1 MRKIYFAL
9 LTFCALSASAQVI
22 TFSPNDTI
30 TTNLVIANGTD
41 QVEATLTAA
50 NPGTATKNIRWT
62 LMEANLQSG
71 WTDLQICDPQHCWV
85 EDTVGSTHSFN
96 LTAGGSGLFKVD
108 FISNCAP
115 GPGKVRLKTWE
126 PADSANTT
134 QYITFSFDL
143 TASANCATGVAE
155 FKTDNIRFY
164 PNPVKEELKIIGATG
179 IKNMRADVFNVIG
192 SKVLSKSFENN
203 GAAESEIGAEG
214 LDQGV
219 YFVKLYSN
227 NKLIA
232 TKKFS
237 KE

>member
-1 MRKIYFAL
+1 MRKIYFTI
-9 LTFCALSASAQVI
+9 LTFCALSASAKLV
-22 TFSPNDTI
+22 TLAPNDTVI
-30 TTNLVIANGTD
+30 TSLAIPGATD
-41 QVEATLTAA
+41 QIEATMTVTNPAA
-50 NPGTATKNIRWT
+50 TTKNIRWT
-62 LMEANLQSG
+62 LIEANLQTG

-85 EDTVGSTHSFN
+85 EDTVGSSHSFN
-96 LTAGGSGLFKVD
+96 LTAGGSGLFKTD
-108 FISNCAP
+108 FVTNCIA
-115 GPGKVRLKTWE
+115 GPAKIRIKTWE
-126 PADSANTT
+126 TADSANTV
-134 QYITFSFDL
+134 QYITFIYDL
-143 TASANCATGVAE
+143 SGCATGVAD
-155 FKTDNIRFY
+155 FKADNIRFY
-164 PNPVKEELKIIGATG
+164 PNPVKEELKIMGASG
-179 IKNMRADVFNVIG
+179 IRNLRADVFNVIG

>member
-1 MRKIYFAL
+1 MKKIYLAF
-9 LTFCALSASAQVI
+9 LTMCALTASAQMI

-30 TTNLVIANGTD
+30 HSNLVIANGTD
-41 QVEATLTAA
+41 QMEATLTVA
-50 NPGTATKNIRWT
+50 NPAATTKNIRWT
-62 LMEANLQSG
+62 LMEASLQTG

-96 LTAGGSGLFKVD
+96 LTAGGSGIFKVD
-108 FISNCAP
+108 FISNCIP

-126 PADSANTT
+126 IADSANTI
-134 QYITFSFDL
+134 QYITFTFDL
-143 TASANCATGVAE
+143 TASSNCVSGVAD
-155 FKTDNIRFY
+155 FKVDNVRFY
-164 PNPVKEELKIIGATG
+164 PNPVKEDLKIMGVAG
-179 IKNMRADVFNVIG
+179 IKNMRADIFNVIG
-192 SKVLSKSFENN
+192 TKVLSKTFENN
-203 GAAESEIGAEG
+203 GTSETEVSAES